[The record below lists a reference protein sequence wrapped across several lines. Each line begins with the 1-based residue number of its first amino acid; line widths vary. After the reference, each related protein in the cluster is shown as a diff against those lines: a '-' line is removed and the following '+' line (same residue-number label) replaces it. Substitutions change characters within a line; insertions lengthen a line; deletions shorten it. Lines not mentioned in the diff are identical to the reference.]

1 MSQNI
6 TDYVQ
11 QLVSKLTGNSNLI
24 EKFKKNPAQ
33 VVTELLGVKL
43 DGDVLQ
49 NVIKAVQ
56 GKLNL
61 DDVTKMQFADL
72 NTWLL
77 YDILQKADKMS
88 MASSLELRV
97 PFLDREM
104 LKVALSIPAEHRV
117 HRDKTKVALRLAASR
132 ELPQKTAD
140 MRKLGFPT
148 PLNDW
153 LRQDKY
159 YNRVRDL
166 FTSETAGE
174 LFKTDAIVKLLD
186 DHRAGTAKNMK
197 KIWSIYT
204 FLVWYEEFFLKR

>member
-61 DDVTKMQFADL
+61 DDVTKKAGG
-72 NTWLL
+72 LL
-77 YDILQKADKMS
+77 G
-88 MASSLELRV
+88 
-97 PFLDREM
+97 M
-104 LKVALSIPAEHRV
+104 LK
-117 HRDKTKVALRLAASR
+117 
-132 ELPQKTAD
+132 
-140 MRKLGFPT
+140 G
-148 PLNDW
+148 
-153 LRQDKY
+153 
-159 YNRVRDL
+159 L
-166 FTSETAGE
+166 FG
-174 LFKTDAIVKLLD
+174 
-186 DHRAGTAKNMK
+186 K
-197 KIWSIYT
+197 K
-204 FLVWYEEFFLKR
+204 